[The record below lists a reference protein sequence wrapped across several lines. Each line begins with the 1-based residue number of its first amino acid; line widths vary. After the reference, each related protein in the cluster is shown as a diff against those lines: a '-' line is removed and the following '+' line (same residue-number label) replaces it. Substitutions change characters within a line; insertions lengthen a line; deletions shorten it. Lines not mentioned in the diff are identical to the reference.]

1 MGKSEKGIIRSL
13 DRKGSKSKKGAPVA
27 AKRQRPEAALQ
38 DPSVCERCGAVYAAR
53 KWRRAGKV
61 SHETLARAAYIV
73 CPACAE
79 KKSGIAYGKL
89 VASGDFVRENLD
101 VLRRRMAN
109 VERRAG
115 YTQPERRILS
125 ADFDGEKLEVLTTS
139 QRLAHRIAHEFE
151 KLFGGKVRYNWSP
164 NDGSLY
170 ATWQR

>member
-1 MGKSEKGIIRSL
+1 MRKTEKGIIRSL
-13 DRKGSKSKKGAPVA
+13 NRRGSKSKKGAPVA
-27 AKRQRPEAALQ
+27 AKTQRREASLH
-38 DPSVCERCGAVYAAR
+38 DPSVCERCGAIYAAK
-53 KWRRAGKV
+53 KWQRAGRV
-61 SHETLARAAYIV
+61 SPETLAKADYIV
-73 CPACAE
+73 CPACVE
-79 KKSGIAYGKL
+79 KSTGVAYGRL
-89 VASGDFVRENLD
+89 VASGDFVRENID